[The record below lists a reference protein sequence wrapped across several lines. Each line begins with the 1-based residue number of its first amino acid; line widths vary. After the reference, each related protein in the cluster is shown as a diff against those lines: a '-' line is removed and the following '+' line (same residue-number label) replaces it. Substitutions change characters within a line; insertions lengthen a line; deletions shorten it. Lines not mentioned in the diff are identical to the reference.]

1 MADIDIKLETP
12 VSIREQIFN
21 KLHEAVITGLIKPG
35 ERLVESRLAEQLN
48 VSRTPVR
55 EALHAL
61 EREGLLESIPRVGYR
76 VHVINEQEFTEV
88 IELRELL
95 MNYALEKVI
104 MVNDRKAIDR
114 IGANVE
120 AMQKALHELDHN
132 AFMSLDAEY
141 DDLIMAATHVDKM
154 PELWRPLKR
163 RMTLYRYTGI
173 EIAKT
178 GVKSLKFHRDI
189 YNAVAKGDVR
199 LAQDI
204 MHAHLETI
212 KSEVEGKMVIYK

>member
-1 MADIDIKLETP
+1 MADINIKLETP

-35 ERLVESRLAEQLN
+35 ERLVESRLAEQLK

-76 VHVINEQEFTEV
+76 VHEISEREFAEV
-88 IELRELL
+88 LELRTLL
-95 MNYALEKVI
+95 MNYAVEKVI
-104 MVNDRKAIDR
+104 MVNDRKALDR
-114 IGANVE
+114 IGANVA
-120 AMQKALHELDHN
+120 AMQKALNELDYN
-132 AFMSLDAEY
+132 SFMSLDAEY
-141 DDLIMAATHVDKM
+141 DDLLMAATRMDKM

-163 RMTLYRYTGI
+163 RMILYRYTGI
-173 EIAKT
+173 ELAKT
-178 GVKSLKFHRDI
+178 GIKTLKYHRDI
-189 YNAVAKGDVR
+189 YQALVKGNLS
-199 LAQDI
+199 LARDT

-212 KSEVEGKMVIYK
+212 KSEVEGKMTDK

>member
-1 MADIDIKLETP
+1 MADINIKLETP

-35 ERLVESRLAEQLN
+35 ERLVESRLAEQLK

-76 VHVINEQEFTEV
+76 VHEISEREFAEV
-88 IELRELL
+88 LELRTLL
-95 MNYALEKVI
+95 MNYAVEKVI
-104 MVNDRKAIDR
+104 MVNDRKALDR
-114 IGANVE
+114 IGANVA
-120 AMQKALHELDHN
+120 AMQKALNELDYN
-132 AFMSLDAEY
+132 SFMSLDAEY
-141 DDLIMAATHVDKM
+141 DDLLMAATRMDKM

-163 RMTLYRYTGI
+163 RMILYRYTGI
-173 EIAKT
+173 ELAKT
-178 GVKSLKFHRDI
+178 GIKTLKYHRDI
-189 YNAVAKGDVR
+189 YQALVKGNLS
-199 LAQDI
+199 LAWDT

-212 KSEVEGKMVIYK
+212 KSEVEGKMTDK